1 MIDRRDF
8 LKAAGGAVV
17 AASLPGCQQ
26 DDRWQP
32 TAFVKQPRSQ
42 VAIVPADSYERP
54 LEETILTGLKLF
66 RVDVADRR
74 VVLKPNFV
82 EFDPEGVINTH
93 PTILAA
99 TIEAFRRLEAREVVV
114 AEGPGH
120 RRDNEYLLSASGI
133 GDALA
138 DTGATFVDLNHDRVR
153 RVALDSDYS
162 GLGHLYLPE
171 TVLDADLFVSLPK
184 MKTHHWAGVT
194 LSMKNLFGIV
204 PGSVYGW
211 PKNLLHWAGIGD
223 SILDINAS
231 IGVPRFNIV
240 DGIVG
245 MQGNG
250 PIQGDPIHSGLMVF
264 GADPVAVDATCARL
278 MNIDPWK
285 IGYLEQAD
293 AFLGN
298 LGDDVVEQIGE
309 AVDRFQQDYQVLEHF
324 RGIKATSRVTAG

>member
-1 MIDRRDF
+1 MIDRREF
-8 LKAAGGAVV
+8 LKAASGAAV
-17 AASLPGCQQ
+17 AAALPGCQQ
-26 DDRWQP
+26 GERWHP
-32 TAFVKQPRSQ
+32 AAFVKQPRSQ
-42 VAIVPADSYERP
+42 VAIVPAASYERP

-66 RVDVADRR
+66 RLDVNDRN

-82 EFDPEGVINTH
+82 EFDPQGVINTH
-93 PTILAA
+93 PAVLAA
-99 TIEAFRRLEAREVVV
+99 AIEAFRRLGAREVIV

-133 GDALA
+133 GDVLA
-138 DTGATFVDLNHDRVR
+138 DTGATFIDLNHDAVR

-162 GLGHLYLPE
+162 GLRHLYLPE

-250 PIQGDPIHSGLMVF
+250 PIQGEPIHSGVMVF

-285 IGYLEQAD
+285 IGYLERAD

-298 LGDDVVEQIGE
+298 LGDDVIEQIGE
-309 AVDRFQQDYQVLEHF
+309 PVDRLQQDYRVLEHF
-324 RGIKATSRVTAG
+324 QGIKATSRVTAG

>member
-32 TAFVKQPRSQ
+32 AAFVKQPRSQ
-42 VAIVPADSYERP
+42 VAIVPAASYEHP
-54 LEETILTGLKLF
+54 LEQTILTGLKLF
-66 RVDVADRR
+66 RLDVNDRK

-82 EFDPEGVINTH
+82 EFDPRGVINTH
-93 PTILAA
+93 PAVLAA
-99 TIEAFRRLEAREVVV
+99 TIEAFRRLGAREVVV

-133 GDALA
+133 GDALS
-138 DTGATFVDLNHDRVR
+138 DTGTTFVDLNHD
-153 RVALDSDYS
+153 
-162 GLGHLYLPE
+162 
-171 TVLDADLFVSLPK
+171 TVDLFVSLPK

-250 PIQGDPIHSGLMVF
+250 PIQGDPIRSGVMVF
-264 GADPVAVDATCARL
+264 GGDPVAVDATCSRL
-278 MNIDPWK
+278 MNIDPSK
-285 IGYLEQAD
+285 IGYLKQAD

-298 LGDDVVEQIGE
+298 LGYDVIEQIGE
-309 AVDRFQQDYQVLEHF
+309 SVDRFQQDYQVLEHF
-324 RGIKATSRVTAG
+324 QRAKATQRMTSG